1 MTTDY
6 IESVI
11 KHELTRINASPD
23 PFIQHGLMGICI
35 FLFWYSRHSNHK
47 KFYDLAIKLL
57 ERDLNTLSNNHYLE
71 FNNGITGIG
80 LALQYL
86 NENGY
91 INENITILLK
101 EIDDH
106 IYKESIKGISID
118 ICGHENT
125 YLDIAIYLL
134 YRINNHTFGKND
146 EIIFEGLTRTILNHL
161 FKYMT
166 KI

>member
-1 MTTDY
+1 M
-6 IESVI
+6 
-11 KHELTRINASPD
+11 
-23 PFIQHGLMGICI
+23 
-35 FLFWYSRHSNHK
+35 
-47 KFYDLAIKLL
+47 AIKLL